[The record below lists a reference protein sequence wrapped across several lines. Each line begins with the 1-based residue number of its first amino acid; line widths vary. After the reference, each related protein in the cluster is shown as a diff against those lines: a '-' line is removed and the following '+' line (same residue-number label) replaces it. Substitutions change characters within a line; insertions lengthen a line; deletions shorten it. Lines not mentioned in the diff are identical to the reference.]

1 MLGTVSTQNQVVSTI
16 NIQSLLTATSI
27 IGDGSQ
33 IYNLPAISSLSLQ
46 STITGLGTFGYIS
59 TSQLTSTITGWAN
72 FPAIANLNMNNY
84 EIINL
89 NQTTTVNS
97 AATNLVVSQSY
108 SNIIDLTSFNEIS
121 LTQLLTSFPTT
132 LTYKNPNVFTDV
144 WQVSFSF
151 SGELNSTDDEFAYYF
166 SLSNQTQT
174 FETIGQNFNSSTI
187 RYVSP
192 GFRNNKY
199 LSDSYTDA
207 YNLSTWANDDTYC
220 VLLYFQGKTLSA
232 NNFKDITAPCVY
244 NSFMQPTL
252 SYE

>member
-1 MLGTVSTQNQVVSTI
+1 
-16 NIQSLLTATSI
+16 
-27 IGDGSQ
+27 
-33 IYNLPAISSLSLQ
+33 
-46 STITGLGTFGYIS
+46 
-59 TSQLTSTITGWAN
+59 
-72 FPAIANLNMNNY
+72 MNNY
-84 EIINL
+84 EIINVT
-89 NQTTTVNS
+89 QTTTVNS

-108 SNIIDLTSFNEIS
+108 SNLIDATVFNKTSF
-121 LTQLLTSFPTT
+121 TQLLTSFPSR
-132 LTYKNPNVFTDV
+132 LTYKNTNSLFTNV

-151 SGELNSTDDEFAYYF
+151 SGQLSVTDTAFAYYF

-220 VLLYFQGKTLSA
+220 VLLYFQGSSVGG
-232 NNFKDITAPCVY
+232 NFFKDVTAPCVY
-244 NSFMQPTL
+244 NSFMQP
-252 SYE
+252 SIQYGF